1 MGRGRLDT
9 GERIVKKRERT
20 KAKRRKRR
28 RKNKKGPIF
37 IFPKYQSRCFWSV
50 ILKIPTNNLFLIFRF
65 PNAGMDMISDP

>member
-28 RKNKKGPIF
+28 RKKDTGYYIYTDTEEMTF
-37 IFPKYQSRCFWSV
+37 
-50 ILKIPTNNLFLIFRF
+50 
-65 PNAGMDMISDP
+65 